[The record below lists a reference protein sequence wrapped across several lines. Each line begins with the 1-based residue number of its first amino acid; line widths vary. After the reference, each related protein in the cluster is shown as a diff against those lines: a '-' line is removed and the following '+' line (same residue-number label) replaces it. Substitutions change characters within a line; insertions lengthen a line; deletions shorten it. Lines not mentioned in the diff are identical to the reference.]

1 MGDLANFFR
10 YSTRFVQRPL
20 RLFISRR
27 TYEWSYELFLYSCFY
42 FNRIYTENLC
52 SDKSCINRRLKIVS
66 FRISSRYF
74 HIVQLIYEHF
84 LVRENNVDIGDG
96 QKFISPSMVY
106 LFTRKR
112 QTQTKLSKYY
122 THTHIYISETFN
134 PCTINVHP
142 MNQRPRRD

>member
-1 MGDLANFFR
+1 MGVSQIFFVIRLDL
-10 YSTRFVQRPL
+10 SKD
-20 RLFISRR
+20 LFDCSFHDVRMS
-27 TYEWSYELFLYSCFY
+27 EVMNCFY

-122 THTHIYISETFN
+122 THTYIYISETFN